1 MHYTNVLDKCSPVL
15 ISVHTGQEMHNTD
28 IANQL
33 DYDSHNFIE
42 LTYSENVN
50 ISNGTSTLET
60 SCVNIKSDNLYGG
73 VAENNSS
80 GISFKNFISIE
91 NGKLSLGTRTSET
104 DGSVNALYRRFS
116 EDGNNIS
123 DHSKKLR
130 ISIAGFVDG
139 TVSFNSKSYK
149 NWIGYIDTEKS
160 EKLSGKV
167 STLVNDNITDYE
179 GNVIDAAGEENHTL
193 YNIILN
199 SELQNGT
206 LYGPMDLTP
215 PAVAKDIYCEDWISL
230 LSGNITSD
238 DLQEEILGVDK
249 IVNGRADQLQ
259 LHFLDNEL
267 TYTESDDMHW
277 ISQVGW
283 LHKNNTDVNNP
294 DEKAKDITGGSRQFA
309 LQNRTS
315 GGIRASSLYGSLS
328 AFQFSKSSGD
338 RTKKSFDTER
348 YNQSV
353 TLDSYYGSITPIPSD
368 DNLYL
373 TLHLKE
379 EDRLNFRIVDNY
391 YIYYDRSQNGYITD
405 LAGNLL
411 QSATLRSV
419 EKTPPAFMLTVAP
432 VDTDNLYLVFNKQI
446 NTQKISVNDI
456 PKQFEIVTSSGNTDS
471 LKIDESIPAKITI
484 NKDNGTSFT
493 FKLNRKVTFDDL
505 FKYQVRVK
513 EPENLSPDPVTG
525 ALDYVT
531 QIEDMQGNFMLSHSS
546 HALSDFG
553 VNVLNV
559 IYAYDGRE
567 VTESVHSIGNDESSF
582 ALYDFSG
589 EDSYTGRILENKD
602 ITVSTSVNESA
613 TEKITMHVDI
623 AKNINSKQTAS
634 RYNENLEEHKRLWLP
649 FVFRT
654 FTEEKNNTSL
664 SVNEAEETAS
674 SSDRSVRDYVIPND
688 PESADFSEDEIFN
701 WKAGEEV
708 QFLLEYDRTFDN
720 DADVE
725 TEDIP
730 LYLLRLQDKEKPES
744 FDLWSFKLAG
754 MLKQRGNVTILNNV
768 INLNELEQVSLEVD
782 VKSKGNLT
790 ITVMTLDG
798 NIIDYL
804 ERGVVEAGIHTYQW
818 NGTNRRNQLVSRGLY
833 FIRVVGPGIEE
844 TRKVMCIK
852 E

>member
-1 MHYTNVLDKCSPVL
+1 
-15 ISVHTGQEMHNTD
+15 
-28 IANQL
+28 
-33 DYDSHNFIE
+33 
-42 LTYSENVN
+42 
-50 ISNGTSTLET
+50 
-60 SCVNIKSDNLYGG
+60 
-73 VAENNSS
+73 
-80 GISFKNFISIE
+80 
-91 NGKLSLGTRTSET
+91 
-104 DGSVNALYRRFS
+104 
-116 EDGNNIS
+116 
-123 DHSKKLR
+123 
-130 ISIAGFVDG
+130 
-139 TVSFNSKSYK
+139 
-149 NWIGYIDTEKS
+149 
-160 EKLSGKV
+160 
-167 STLVNDNITDYE
+167 
-179 GNVIDAAGEENHTL
+179 
-193 YNIILN
+193 
-199 SELQNGT
+199 
-206 LYGPMDLTP
+206 
-215 PAVAKDIYCEDWISL
+215 
-230 LSGNITSD
+230 
-238 DLQEEILGVDK
+238 
-249 IVNGRADQLQ
+249 
-259 LHFLDNEL
+259 
-267 TYTESDDMHW
+267 
-277 ISQVGW
+277 
-283 LHKNNTDVNNP
+283 
-294 DEKAKDITGGSRQFA
+294 
-309 LQNRTS
+309 
-315 GGIRASSLYGSLS
+315 
-328 AFQFSKSSGD
+328 
-338 RTKKSFDTER
+338 
-348 YNQSV
+348 
-353 TLDSYYGSITPIPSD
+353 
-368 DNLYL
+368 
-373 TLHLKE
+373 
-379 EDRLNFRIVDNY
+379 
-391 YIYYDRSQNGYITD
+391 
-405 LAGNLL
+405 
-411 QSATLRSV
+411 
-419 EKTPPAFMLTVAP
+419 MLTVAP

-708 QFLLEYDRTFDN
+708 QFLFEYDRTFDN